1 MKLMMLPTYN
11 DDGVLTD
18 DGIIFGESKP
28 SISGEHNLRME
39 LMMLPTYNDD
49 GVLTDDG
56 IVGNNRGRVK
66 EYLDNIE
73 ATG

>member
-1 MKLMMLPTYN
+1 MPCRDFGRKAA
-11 DDGVLTD
+11 
-18 DGIIFGESKP
+18 GILFGEPEP

>member
-1 MKLMMLPTYN
+1 
-11 DDGVLTD
+11 
-18 DGIIFGESKP
+18 
-28 SISGEHNLRME
+28 ME